1 MQGDAIPL
9 TSVWPQPVL
18 IMPIFT
24 FGTLV
29 GIALPLFIV
38 TMASQNIPGIAVL
51 RSYGYEPPSGRPI
64 AVTGII
70 SMVFAPFGG
79 HTTNL
84 SAIVA
89 ALCAGPDAHEDPA
102 KRYWAAISMGI
113 FSVVL
118 GLLAS
123 LVIAVVQAAPPSF
136 MQAPRKCTWTCA

>member
-1 MQGDAIPL
+1 M
-9 TSVWPQPVL
+9 
-18 IMPIFT
+18 
-24 FGTLV
+24 
-29 GIALPLFIV
+29 
-38 TMASQNIPGIAVL
+38 
-51 RSYGYEPPSGRPI
+51 
-64 AVTGII
+64 GII

-123 LVIAVVQAAPPSF
+123 LVIAVVQAAPPLLIEAVVGLALLGPLATSLKNALDDED
-136 MQAPRKCTWTCA
+136 MR